1 MKIVITNKRCALF
14 VCLTSTRWWRVCI
27 RVFLYVCMCVRL
39 SWDFLLLRF
48 QTERRGRSCGSTR
61 ETKSVATFFFD
72 IYIFRK
78 KKRETL
84 VADAEATP
92 ATAVVAFVLSMYY
105 YDAQILS
112 RFNPPLLS
120 FSFHR
125 PGFLFFSFL
134 FFSFFLSF
142 FFPLLF
148 LFLLL
153 SPWVMSNLRVL
164 CI

>member
-1 MKIVITNKRCALF
+1 MM
-14 VCLTSTRWWRVCI
+14 TSLCTC
-27 RVFLYVCMCVRL
+27 VFLYVCALV
-39 SWDFLLLRF
+39 LRF
-48 QTERRGRSCGSTR
+48 SSFALWNREARTQPWQHNGDQVGR
-61 ETKSVATFFFD
+61 EFFFD
-72 IYIFRK
+72 IYFSK
-78 KKRETL
+78 KEKRETL

-112 RFNPPLLS
+112 CFNPLLLS

-134 FFSFFLSF
+134 SFSSF
-142 FFPLLF
+142 FFFPHF
-148 LFLLL
+148 SLFLLL

-164 CI
+164 YI